1 MLLKIPIG
9 KVTTYGDIARAAG
22 CPRGARAVGRILNVN
37 PNPITVPC
45 HRVVKSDG
53 RIGGYA
59 YGVRRKQDI
68 LRKEGIV
75 CTDGRIKGFKDA
87 RVALL

>member
-1 MLLKIPIG
+1 M
-9 KVTTYGDIARAAG
+9 
-22 CPRGARAVGRILNVN
+22 GRILNVN

-75 CTDGRIKGFKDA
+75 CTGGRIKGFKDA